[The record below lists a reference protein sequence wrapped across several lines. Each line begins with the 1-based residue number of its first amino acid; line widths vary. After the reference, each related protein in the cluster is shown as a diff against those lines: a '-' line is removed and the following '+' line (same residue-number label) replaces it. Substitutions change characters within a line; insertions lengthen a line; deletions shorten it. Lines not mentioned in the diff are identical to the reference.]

1 MLRSRGEEM
10 KLNRA
15 ALGNAALFA
24 LKRTA
29 ALAVIV
35 YALFLGGLYFFQ
47 RDLLYFPPSAYKTP
61 QEAKAEAFRE
71 FPIKTEDG
79 LDLKGWFAPSVIKPF
94 TIVFFHGNADS
105 LLNMHRLA
113 DPYIGAGYGFL
124 LAEYR
129 GYCGFPGHPSE
140 QGFYADAR
148 AYMKALIATGVREDH
163 IVLLAHSLGTGVAT
177 QMARE
182 FKVGAVILMAPFL
195 SIPKVAQ
202 IHYPLFPVQPLVQ
215 DRYASDEKISGIH
228 APLLI
233 IHGEDDRLV
242 PISQG
247 RGLFELAN
255 EPKKFVS
262 LPNRR
267 HSDILD
273 DAGAIGMDWLKG
285 VGR

>member
-1 MLRSRGEEM
+1 M
-10 KLNRA
+10 KFNRA
-15 ALGNAALFA
+15 ALGKAALFA
-24 LKRTA
+24 LKRAA

-35 YALFLGGLYFFQ
+35 YALLLGVLYFFQ

-71 FPIKTEDG
+71 FFIKTEDG
-79 LDLKGWFAPSVIKPF
+79 LDLKGWFALAAKNPF
-94 TIVFFHGNADS
+94 HVVFFHGNADS
-105 LLNMHRLA
+105 LLTLHRLA
-113 DPYIGAGYGFL
+113 NPYLGAGYGFL

-148 AYMKALIATGVREDH
+148 AYIKALIASGVNEDH
-163 IVLLAHSLGTGVAT
+163 IILLAHSLGTGVAT

-182 FKVGAVILMAPFL
+182 FKVGGVILMAPFL
-195 SIPKVAQ
+195 SVPKVAQ
-202 IHYPLFPVQPLVQ
+202 IHYPLFPVQPLVR
-215 DRYASDEKISGIH
+215 DRYASDEKVSFIH

-242 PISQG
+242 PITQG

-262 LPNRR
+262 LPHRR

-273 DAGAIGMDWLKG
+273 DAGAITMSWLKEMG
-285 VGR
+285 M